1 MLEPALKNRK
11 IELLAQNFRPDE
23 IDEIGRLLF
32 KKYNS
37 HLLTGTETHFTLSP
51 RKCAAALVDECIEK
65 DRVEKLIE
73 LIVSLDD
80 QTILGRQVRIEGLEE
95 FLNNLA
101 HTGTVYD
108 FRKRRL
114 VKARKEL
121 DLQPGWGSLNE
132 GKRYSITVMSLDV
145 AGNSALVSKY
155 GNRVMEKIYFHLR
168 RFLENRIYRYDGRI
182 WNFAGDGGIVA
193 FTFRGHQDRGVL
205 CALEI
210 QRSLPIFHLQMESP
224 LKESIALRIG
234 LDTGKLKFSN
244 QTGNIVSEVINYAS
258 HLEKQNT
265 SAGGV
270 SISGNLHGEISS
282 RIASVFEC
290 TGDFEGRS
298 AYCMPNRLDLL

>member
-1 MLEPALKNRK
+1 MLEPALKNHK
-11 IELLAQNFRPDE
+11 IELLAQNFRSDE

-37 HLLTGTETHFTLSP
+37 HQLTGTETHFTLSP
-51 RKCAAALVDECIEK
+51 RKCAAALVDECMEK
-65 DRVEKLIE
+65 NQIDKLIE

-80 QTILGRQVRIEGLEE
+80 QTILGRQIKIEGLEE

-101 HTGTVYD
+101 HTGMVYD

-114 VKARKEL
+114 VKLPKDF
-121 DLQPGWGSLNE
+121 DLQLNWGSLKE
-132 GKRYSITVMSLDV
+132 GKRYAITLMSLDV
-145 AGNSALVSKY
+145 VGNSSLVSKY
-155 GNRVMEKIYFHLR
+155 GNRVMEKVYFHLR
-168 RFLENRIYRYDGRI
+168 RFIENRIHRFNGRI

-210 QRSLPIFHLQMESP
+210 QRSLPVFHLQAGFP
-224 LKESIALRIG
+224 LKEPITLRIG
-234 LDTGKLKFSN
+234 LDTGKIKFSN
-244 QTGNIVSEVINYAS
+244 KTGNIVSEVINYAS

-265 SAGGV
+265 AAGGI
-270 SISGNLHGEISS
+270 SISGSLHDEISP

-290 TGDFEGRS
+290 TGDFEGRA
-298 AYCMPNRLDLL
+298 AYCVPKRLDVL